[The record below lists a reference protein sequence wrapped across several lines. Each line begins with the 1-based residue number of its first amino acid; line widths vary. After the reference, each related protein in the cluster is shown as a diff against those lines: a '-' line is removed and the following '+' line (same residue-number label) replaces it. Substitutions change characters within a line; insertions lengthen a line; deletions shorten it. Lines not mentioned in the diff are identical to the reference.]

1 MINHLAEPRR
11 LPYRRVALLLGAGAS
26 YDHGYPLV
34 GEFLSDHYYRW
45 LFDQCA
51 ALPASFG
58 EAKLDDFLTGVGR
71 YRAIANDFE
80 ELLSRV
86 YGQPELYA
94 ELLEFRLSHVSPC
107 VRNEAL

>member
-11 LPYRRVALLLGAGAS
+11 LRYRRGALLLGAGAS

-34 GEFLSDHYYRW
+34 GDFLSDHYYRW

-58 EAKLDDFLTGVGR
+58 EAKLDYFLTGVGH
-71 YRAIANDFE
+71 IA
-80 ELLSRV
+80 LLQTTLRSSCRESTGSRSYMPNCSSSSV
-86 YGQPELYA
+86 A
-94 ELLEFRLSHVSPC
+94 R
-107 VRNEAL
+107 